1 MLLPAL
7 YGVWF
12 PNLCETFESAVDM
25 RAQPGE
31 DGLALLL
38 GVDSPALLV
47 EHEMEQVQLGDVS
60 MGILSV
66 FGQPPFGD
74 LRQHLFDLVVFPA
87 CPLCGSAAAPFLF
100 RCHERLHDHDL
111 HDCHAVLL
119 QSHQGH
125 AMSLQDHRPL

>member
-1 MLLPAL
+1 MEVRL
-7 YGVWF
+7 
-12 PNLCETFESAVDM
+12 D
-25 RAQPGE
+25 E
-31 DGLALLL
+31 DVLVLLL
-38 GVDSPALLV
+38 LVVDSPALLV
-47 EHEMEQVQLGDVS
+47 EHEMELVQLDDVS

-74 LRQHLFDLVVFPA
+74 LRLVVGHHLFDLVVFPA

-111 HDCHAVLL
+111 QDCHAVLL

-125 AMSLQDHRPL
+125 AMSLQDHRQL